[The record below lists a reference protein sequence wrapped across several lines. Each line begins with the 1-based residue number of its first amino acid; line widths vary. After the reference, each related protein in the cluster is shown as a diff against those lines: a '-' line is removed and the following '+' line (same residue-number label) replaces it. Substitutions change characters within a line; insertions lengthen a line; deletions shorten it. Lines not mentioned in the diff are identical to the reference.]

1 MILYSSTHKHGDF
14 GGWLIQ
20 IYYWLYPELR
30 KHQRFVEVPP
40 SRGWRV
46 PWDAECVDG
55 LLIVWE
61 PGCHGEDEDQQ

>member
-1 MILYSSTHKHGDF
+1 MV
-14 GGWLIQ
+14 
-20 IYYWLYPELR
+20 YYWLYYIDKKKDQFSVEDQTDPELR
-30 KHQRFVEVPP
+30 SLRFVEVPP

-61 PGCHGEDEDQQ
+61 PGCHGHGG